1 MRDSLQIPG
10 NNILKT
16 SMIKKILL
24 NVTYNLAILLFI
36 FFLIWSIRHERYLFS
51 AASVFMIVVV
61 VFLKI
66 RLVKEVKTLAKKG
79 SS

>member
-1 MRDSLQIPG
+1 MHESLQIPG
-10 NNILKT
+10 NDILKIY
-16 SMIKKILL
+16 MIKKILL

-36 FFLIWSIRHERYLFS
+36 FFLIWSIRHERYLLS

-61 VFLKI
+61 VFLKV

>member
-1 MRDSLQIPG
+1 
-10 NNILKT
+10 
-16 SMIKKILL
+16 MIKKILL

-36 FFLIWSIRHERYLFS
+36 FFLIWSIRHERYLLS

-61 VFLKI
+61 VFLKV